1 MRQPPES
8 MKNTQVINGSDDL
21 YTLMTVITH
30 LTTCYA
36 FRPCKPIADNIIRHL
51 QHLLNS
57 PSKAL
62 LGEWA
67 DNFNTLLKQW
77 QIIAEHHDK
86 VAGTE
91 KTATV
96 PNKVI
101 LNG

>member
-1 MRQPPES
+1 
-8 MKNTQVINGSDDL
+8 MKQTTENIKKTPVIKANTDL

-51 QHLLNS
+51 QHLQNS
-57 PSKAL
+57 PSKEL

-86 VAGTE
+86 AAGIENTIS
-91 KTATV
+91 KSR
-96 PNKVI
+96 
-101 LNG
+101 LF

>member
-1 MRQPPES
+1 MRQPAET
-8 MKNTQVINGSDDL
+8 MKNTQAINVNTDI

-36 FRPCKPIADNIIRHL
+36 IRPCKPIADNIIRHL

-57 PSKAL
+57 PSKEL

-86 VAGTE
+86 AVRTE
-91 KTATV
+91 KSATA

-101 LNG
+101 LSN